1 MSYFALIIKYKSG
14 GCKIPLKKYPSR
26 PAAKRSAAQRLKRN
40 NRIDQVYIIEQPSI
54 FDVCDIDVKQYV

>member
-1 MSYFALIIKYKSG
+1 MNYFALLIKYIKG
-14 GCKIPLKKYPSR
+14 GYSIPDKKYASR

-40 NRIDQVYIIEQPSI
+40 NRIEQITIIEQPSI